1 MNDLDLKLFDDDSS
15 EVVLPGQH
23 EISKNKEL
31 ISVGTEEAISGEYIK
46 EVLIPDEKVIN
57 TPNFIID
64 LGDMSEMTSNQ
75 MSAISSLL
83 TYKLEDADTY
93 IYLKTHRGIYQLG
106 MAVKNRVDSLIG
118 IVIQK
123 TLGDNVRVYR
133 DATDKKPGELVRLDD
148 ITKTRLSL

>member
-1 MNDLDLKLFDDDSS
+1 MNDLDLKLFDDDNS

-93 IYLKTHRGIYQLG
+93 IYT
-106 MAVKNRVDSLIG
+106 
-118 IVIQK
+118 
-123 TLGDNVRVYR
+123 
-133 DATDKKPGELVRLDD
+133 E
-148 ITKTRLSL
+148 